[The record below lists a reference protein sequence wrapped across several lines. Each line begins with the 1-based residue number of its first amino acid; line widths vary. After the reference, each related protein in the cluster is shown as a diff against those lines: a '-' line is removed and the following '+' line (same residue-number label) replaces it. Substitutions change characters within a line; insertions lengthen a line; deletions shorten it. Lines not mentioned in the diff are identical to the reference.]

1 MIVDDFVGSTFLKAA
16 DLGTQT
22 PTITVS
28 KVEPVEFQDGS
39 KKLVL
44 HPAEATINPIVLN
57 MTNSRACVAAWGND
71 SDNWINKQAML
82 SVRQT
87 QMGPGLGVTPIN
99 APGQPANPN
108 QVNTGNA
115 DVPFD
120 DKIPY

>member
-16 DLGTQT
+16 DLGQMT

-28 KVEPVEFQDGS
+28 KVEPIEFQDGS

-44 HPAEATINPIVLN
+44 HPTDSAMNPVVLN

-71 SDNWINKQAML
+71 SDHWIGKQAML

-87 QMGPGLGVTPIN
+87 QMGPGIGVTPIGSQPVN
-99 APGQPANPN
+99 GMPAN
-108 QVNTGNA
+108 T
-115 DVPFD
+115 DTPFD
-120 DKIPY
+120 DDIPFGNA

>member
-1 MIVDDFVGSTFLKAA
+1 MIVDEFVGSTFLKAA

-22 PTITVS
+22 PTITVA
-28 KVEPVEFQDGS
+28 KVEPVEFQDGT

-44 HPAEATINPIVLN
+44 HPQDANINPIVLN

-71 SDNWINKQAML
+71 SDMWINKQALL

-87 QMGPGLGVTPIN
+87 QMGPGLGVTPIQ
-99 APGQPANPN
+99 AQANPN

-115 DVPFD
+115 DAPFD